1 MAKEKIDEG
10 LKGSVQNLARIV
22 ARFEKENIELYN
34 QEERIKK
41 KFQTEKERLNKEIQ
55 KLPEYIEVTITQS
68 LLSQF
73 KFELNA
79 VSHAKSAPEKFG
91 LEYSSGKVV
100 ESSDYDK
107 FQTDTQQAVETLKE
121 RLLTQQKAL
130 DENITYQNLKK
141 QLEKISKEMDLHPE
155 IIKINREVI
164 YNRDEIS
171 KTLDVLN
178 KLINFHSEESIMIRK
193 EYESTLQQFRDS
205 EKSFSSSSSSS
216 DSSSSLSSSY
226 SSSSSSSSDSTTSEI
241 ISSPSSESPISLL
254 LVESSI
260 SSGSS
265 GSVTSGEVHIE
276 VLPTGEQASGESDS
290 AI

>member
-1 MAKEKIDEG
+1 MDP
-10 LKGSVQNLARIV
+10 
-22 ARFEKENIELYN
+22 FIELF
-34 QEERIKK
+34 I
-41 KFQTEKERLNKEIQ
+41 
-55 KLPEYIEVTITQS
+55 TI
-68 LLSQF
+68 
-73 KFELNA
+73 
-79 VSHAKSAPEKFG
+79 G
-91 LEYSSGKVV
+91 
-100 ESSDYDK
+100 
-107 FQTDTQQAVETLKE
+107 
-121 RLLTQQKAL
+121 
-130 DENITYQNLKK
+130 I
-141 QLEKISKEMDLHPE
+141 
-155 IIKINREVI
+155 I